1 MRVVNIQRMSLDD
14 GPGIRTTVF
23 VKGCPLRCRWC
34 HNPECISLQESPE
47 FLQSFPDSFVFDGNV
62 EAFCDLICRDMD
74 FFRKSGGGI
83 TFSGGEPL
91 MHADIIAECMANVK
105 GRGCHTALDTCGL
118 ADWRAFEKVLDLTDL
133 VLFDLKAASSRLH
146 QRLTGA
152 DNALIWENFFRLLEA
167 GQKVWVRIPSIGH
180 ANDGELEQI
189 AEKIPASEHIERVEF
204 LPYHRYGIAKYAKL
218 NLGYTGDD
226 FTEPKEEYLQAA
238 VKILRQ
244 KGLACYRSGAR
255 CDD

>member
-23 VKGCPLRCRWC
+23 AKGCPLRCRWC

-133 VLFDLKAASSRLH
+133 VLFDPGTVA
-146 QRLTGA
+146 
-152 DNALIWENFFRLLEA
+152 
-167 GQKVWVRIPSIGH
+167 
-180 ANDGELEQI
+180 EQCT
-189 AEKIPASEHIERVEF
+189 
-204 LPYHRYGIAKYAKL
+204 Y
-218 NLGYTGDD
+218 
-226 FTEPKEEYLQAA
+226 TEPLKQNIGIEKVFVNGKLALEGGKVTGVRAGR
-238 VKILRQ
+238 VLRRGR
-244 KGLACYRSGAR
+244 K
-255 CDD
+255 